1 MSASFDSR
9 TITTDIPARL
19 DRLPWSRFHWLIV
32 FGLGITWIL
41 DGLEVT
47 IVGSISGVLQEKQTL
62 DFSSFEIGLAGSIYI
77 AGAVTGSLIF
87 GYLTDR
93 FGRKRLFMITLGVY
107 VLAAVLTAFSWSFAS
122 FALFRFITGMGI
134 GGEYAAINSAIDE
147 LIPARVR
154 GWVDLA
160 INGSYW
166 VGAGVGA
173 AATLILLDPN
183 IFSPEVGW
191 RLAFLMGAILG
202 IVIIFVRR
210 HLPESPRWL
219 MTHGRPEEAE
229 RIVREIEQNVRD
241 SEGVSDLPEVS
252 GSITIKPRKSIGFV
266 TIAKILFKKYPR
278 RSVLGFSLMV
288 SQAFFYNAIF
298 FTYALVLT
306 KFYDVS
312 VESVGL
318 YLIPFAVG
326 NFLGPLLLGRF
337 FDSVGR
343 RKMIAGTYLISGVL
357 LAITGYLFVQGV
369 LTATTQ
375 TICWSV
381 IFFFASAGASS
392 AYLTVSEIFPLETR
406 AMAIAFFYSLGTG
419 AGGLIGPALFGA
431 LIQTSERI
439 NVYYGYLIGAGL
451 MIAAAIVEFILG
463 VNAEKKPL
471 EEIAEP
477 ITEVK
482 EDGTGAASPMPAA

>member
-1 MSASFDSR
+1 
-9 TITTDIPARL
+9 
-19 DRLPWSRFHWLIV
+19 
-32 FGLGITWIL
+32 
-41 DGLEVT
+41 
-47 IVGSISGVLQEKQTL
+47 
-62 DFSSFEIGLAGSIYI
+62 
-77 AGAVTGSLIF
+77 
-87 GYLTDR
+87 
-93 FGRKRLFMITLGVY
+93 
-107 VLAAVLTAFSWSFAS
+107 
-122 FALFRFITGMGI
+122 
-134 GGEYAAINSAIDE
+134 
-147 LIPARVR
+147 
-154 GWVDLA
+154 
-160 INGSYW
+160 
-166 VGAGVGA
+166 
-173 AATLILLDPN
+173 
-183 IFSPEVGW
+183 
-191 RLAFLMGAILG
+191 
-202 IVIIFVRR
+202 
-210 HLPESPRWL
+210 
-219 MTHGRPEEAE
+219 
-229 RIVREIEQNVRD
+229 
-241 SEGVSDLPEVS
+241 
-252 GSITIKPRKSIGFV
+252 
-266 TIAKILFKKYPR
+266 
-278 RSVLGFSLMV
+278 MV